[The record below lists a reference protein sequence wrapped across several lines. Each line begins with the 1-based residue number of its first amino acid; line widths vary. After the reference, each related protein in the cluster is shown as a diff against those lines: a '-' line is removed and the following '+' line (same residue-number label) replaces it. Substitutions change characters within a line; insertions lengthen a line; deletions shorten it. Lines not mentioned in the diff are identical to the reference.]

1 MVAGLLFFALLP
13 FFANRYVLFIGN
25 LALMYILLSVGLNM
39 LLGYAGQLA
48 FAHAA
53 CSASGRTRR
62 GSSSSRSTST
72 TGSPLVAGSRLRR

>member
-1 MVAGLLFFALLP
+1 MVAGLVFFAVLP
-13 FFANRYVLFIGN
+13 FFANRYVIFIGN

-53 CSASGRTRR
+53 LFGVGAY
-62 GSSSSRSTST
+62 T
-72 TGSPLVAGSRLRR
+72 TGLLKLEFGLHYGLALVAGWCLRR